1 MSLSQHRHLPR
12 LSNKLQILHLFVGS
26 LAMALIAPFTQP
38 GVAFQFACKSICLNE
53 SSLSHFLKLGKQASI
68 IKPRT
73 TFLEAEA
80 FNALNT
86 RQFSPQLLKRPCQI
100 KSHWFLSIF
109 AWNSTISG
117 SRFLVPRP
125 IYLGLIF
132 TSWPL
137 WCDKSWVFHHH
148 NLSASIARLL
158 PRTPWFMQYLSP
170 LPHGRKK

>member
-1 MSLSQHRHLPR
+1 MPPGKKSETVYVPIVTPPPR

-38 GVAFQFACKSICLNE
+38 GVGLALTSPFQFACKSICLNE
-53 SSLSHFLKLGKQASI
+53 SSLSYFLQLGKQASI

-109 AWNSTISG
+109 AWNSSISG

-137 WCDKSWVFHHH
+137 CRFAVINPEFF
-148 NLSASIARLL
+148 
-158 PRTPWFMQYLSP
+158 TTTT
-170 LPHGRKK
+170 